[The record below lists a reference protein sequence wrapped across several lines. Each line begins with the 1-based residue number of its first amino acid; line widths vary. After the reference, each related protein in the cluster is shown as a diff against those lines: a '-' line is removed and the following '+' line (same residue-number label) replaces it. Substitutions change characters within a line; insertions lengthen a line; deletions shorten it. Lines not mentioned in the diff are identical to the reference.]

1 MPRIAQRDASQYLAR
16 LADFQG
22 NGSLRGAMEYARPA
36 YVVWSYATPILAI
49 DTDARRI
56 IHNTRRYSVTT
67 SKQQSYLTNGTAAL
81 LADGYTLQQVHGEGE
96 LWDTLNNREKSSNLD
111 HPTTEKER

>member
-16 LADFQG
+16 LQDFQG
-22 NGSLRGAMEYARPA
+22 NGSLRGQMEYDGGK
-36 YVVWSYATPILAI
+36 YLVWSYSTPILAV

-81 LADGYTLQQVHGEGE
+81 LADGYTLQQVDGESE
-96 LWDTLNNREKSSNLD
+96 LWDTLRNRVNSTNLD
-111 HPTTEKER
+111 RPNN

>member
-22 NGSLRGAMEYARPA
+22 NGSLRGQMDTWRPA
-36 YVVWSYATPILAI
+36 YVVYSYATPILAI
-49 DTDARRI
+49 DTEARHI

-81 LADGYTLQQVHGEGE
+81 LADGYTLQQVHGEAE
-96 LWDTLNNREKSSNLD
+96 LWDTLNNREKSGQFRSPD
-111 HPTTEKER
+111 TEKER